1 MMKSLVRF
9 GLIAGLAFAT
19 AAPSM
24 AQSLEIGPN
33 GVRVRPDDDRRG
45 PPPPPGPG
53 FDRPDDFR
61 DGPTPRRREIS
72 EREAVRIARSEG
84 MREVDDVYRQR
95 RSIRVE
101 GGDRRGRDMTVII
114 DSRSGDVI
122 DIR

>member
-1 MMKSLVRF
+1 MIKSLIRA
-9 GLIAGLAFAT
+9 GLVAGLALASV
-19 AAPSM
+19 APTM

-45 PPPPPGPG
+45 PPPPPGYDGPR
-53 FDRPDDFR
+53 DYR
-61 DGPTPRRREIS
+61 DGPPPPRREIG
-72 EREAVRIARSEG
+72 EREAARIARSEG

-101 GGDRRGRDMTVII
+101 GADRRGRDMTVII

-122 DIR
+122 DVR

>member
-1 MMKSLVRF
+1 MIKSFIRAGLV
-9 GLIAGLAFAT
+9 AGLALASV
-19 AAPSM
+19 APTM

-45 PPPPPGPG
+45 PPPPPGYDGPR
-53 FDRPDDFR
+53 DYR
-61 DGPTPRRREIS
+61 DGPPRPRREIG
-72 EREAVRIARSEG
+72 EREAARIARSEG

-101 GGDRRGRDMTVII
+101 GADRRGRDMTVII

-122 DIR
+122 DVR